1 MTEDTLRIQLQLAKQ
16 LCDSIAPKI
25 ALLMPHYAM
34 FPKEVAIAQRL
45 FQRDLL
51 SIESVT
57 SFITNRHKLY
67 TISRKLRASHC
78 DSPGT
83 STDEATA
90 SIKSFMEVHVHAPEK
105 SCCHQRAIA
114 KPFRVVQLEKNC
126 NRGMAKLHSQP
137 LLATAGCSQ
146 PAAQLAAPWL
156 RIWPRMRQPSW
167 RYSDERNNLL
177 QARGVDDFT
186 NP

>member
-1 MTEDTLRIQLQLAKQ
+1 VTEDTLRIQLQLAKQ

-67 TISRKLRASHC
+67 TISRKLRASRC

-83 STDEATA
+83 STDEVTA

-114 KPFRVVQLEKNC
+114 KPFRVVQLEKLQSRYGEAALTTAAC
-126 NRGMAKLHSQP
+126 NGRLLPACGATRCT
-137 LLATAGCSQ
+137 LATH
-146 PAAQLAAPWL
+146 LAAHATAIL
-156 RIWPRMRQPSW
+156 AVQ
-167 RYSDERNNLL
+167 
-177 QARGVDDFT
+177 
-186 NP
+186 

>member
-16 LCDSIAPKI
+16 LCDSIALKI

-67 TISRKLRASHC
+67 TISRKLRASRC

-83 STDEATA
+83 STDEVTA
-90 SIKSFMEVHVHAPEK
+90 SIKSFMEVHVHAPEE
-105 SCCHQRAIA
+105 SCCHQRANLSVWSSWKKTAIA
-114 KPFRVVQLEKNC
+114 VWRSC
-126 NRGMAKLHSQP
+126 THNRCLQR
-137 LLATAGCSQ
+137 
-146 PAAQLAAPWL
+146 PAAPSLRRNSLHLGYASGRACDSHLGGTVTSATICCKPAA
-156 RIWPRMRQPSW
+156 
-167 RYSDERNNLL
+167 
-177 QARGVDDFT
+177 
-186 NP
+186 

>member
-1 MTEDTLRIQLQLAKQ
+1 MRIQLQLAKQ

-83 STDEATA
+83 STDEVTA

-114 KPFRVVQLEKNC
+114 KPLRVVQLEKTAIAVWRSC
-126 NRGMAKLHSQP
+126 THNRCLQR
-137 LLATAGCSQ
+137 
-146 PAAQLAAPWL
+146 PAAPSL
-156 RIWPRMRQPSW
+156 RRNSLHLGYASGRACDSHLGGT
-167 RYSDERNNLL
+167 DESNNLL
-177 QARGVDDFT
+177 QARGVNDFT